1 MVERSVSFVQ
11 SIVVVLVPFLVEYV
25 TNGSCELLLIMHSS
39 TPKRVQMNHGK
50 YVTCVRQI
58 VPSIFSLFY
67 QLRIQNRYQT
77 PMMSKMHRKQYHRFV
92 EDVDIL

>member
-1 MVERSVSFVQ
+1 MVERPVGFVQ

-25 TNGSCELLLIMHSS
+25 SNGPCELLLIMHSS
-39 TPKRVQMNHGK
+39 APKRVQMNHGK
-50 YVTCVRQI
+50 YISCVRRI
-58 VPSIFSLFY
+58 VPSLFSLFY
-67 QLRIQNRYQT
+67 ELRIQYHYYT